1 MGGFM
6 DALSTFFA
14 ALRSEFFDL
23 DDLQT
28 AGTAAARLLLA
39 GLLGGLL
46 GYERERKGKAAGLRT
61 HMLVSMGAA
70 TFVIVPLFS
79 GMTDVDRVIQGV
91 VTGIGFLGA
100 GAILKHHNTED
111 VVGLTTAAG
120 VWMTAAIGVACGLGH
135 GLTAIVAACLA
146 FAVLS
151 TVQWLGRSIPKEG

>member
-1 MGGFM
+1 M
-6 DALSTFFA
+6 DSLTVFFA
-14 ALRSEFFDL
+14 GMRSEFLDL
-23 DDLQT
+23 GDLQT

-46 GYERERKGKAAGLRT
+46 GYERERMGKAAGLRT
-61 HMLVSMGAA
+61 HMLVCMGSSA
-70 TFVIVPLFS
+70 FVMVPLLS
-79 GMTDVDRVIQGV
+79 GMTDVSRVIQGV

-135 GLTAIVAACLA
+135 GLTAIVAACFA

-151 TVQWLGRSIPKEG
+151 ALQWLARSIPKQG